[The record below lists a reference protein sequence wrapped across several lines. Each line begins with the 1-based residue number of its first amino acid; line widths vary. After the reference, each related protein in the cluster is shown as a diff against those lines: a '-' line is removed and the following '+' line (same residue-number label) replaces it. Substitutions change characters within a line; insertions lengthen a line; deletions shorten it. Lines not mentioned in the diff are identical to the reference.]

1 MAVMQQIEMTQA
13 RKRDKAYDL
22 STFRVLIVE
31 DFPFI
36 ASILSSSLAQMGV
49 GKVLTAPDGV
59 AGKEKILS
67 LNAVQSS
74 QNIDVAIID
83 WLMPEC
89 PGLELLQWIR
99 NHKSDTI
106 KFLPVIICSA
116 YASRELVEQ
125 SRDAG
130 ANEVMVKPV
139 SAAKLAQRI
148 LHVIDNPRPYV
159 RLNDFFGPDRRRK
172 IEPFRGED
180 RRKTKPQD
188 ISEIHERLE

>member
-1 MAVMQQIEMTQA
+1 MQVEMQQVK
-13 RKRDKAYDL
+13 KRDKAYDL

-36 ASILSSSLAQMGV
+36 SGILSSSLSEMGV
-49 GKVLTAPDGV
+49 GKVLTAGDGV
-59 AGKEKILS
+59 SGKERILNY
-67 LNAVQSS
+67 NAVQSS

-89 PGLELLQWIR
+89 SGLELLQWIR

-125 SRDAG
+125 SRDNG

-148 LHVIDNPRPYV
+148 LHVIDNPRPFV
-159 RLNDFFGPDRRRK
+159 RVGEFFGPDRRRK
-172 IEPFRGED
+172 VEPYRGED
-180 RRKTKPQD
+180 RRKTKAED
-188 ISEIHERLE
+188 ISEVHERME

>member
-1 MAVMQQIEMTQA
+1 MSAMQVEMSQVK
-13 RKRDKAYDL
+13 KRDKAYDL

-36 ASILSSSLAQMGV
+36 ASILSSSLSEMGV
-49 GKVLTAPDGV
+49 GKAMTAPDGV
-59 AGKEKILS
+59 VGKERILNF
-67 LNAVQSS
+67 NAVQSS

-83 WLMPEC
+83 WFMPEL

-99 NHKSDTI
+99 SHKSDTI

-130 ANEVMVKPV
+130 ANEVIVKPV

-159 RLNDFFGPDRRRK
+159 RTAEFFGPDRRRK
-172 IEPFRGED
+172 VEPQRGED
-180 RRKTKPQD
+180 RRKTKPED
-188 ISEIHERLE
+188 ISETHERFE

>member
-1 MAVMQQIEMTQA
+1 MTQA

-36 ASILSSSLAQMGV
+36 ASILSSSLSQMGV
-49 GKVLTAPDGV
+49 GKVLVAADGTI
-59 AGKEKILS
+59 GKERILN

-74 QNIDVAIID
+74 QNVDVAIID

-99 NHKSDTI
+99 SHKSDTI
-106 KFLPVIICSA
+106 RFLPVIICSA

-148 LHVIDNPRPYV
+148 LHVIDNPRPFV
-159 RLNDFFGPDRRRK
+159 RLSNFFGPDRRRK
-172 IEPFRGED
+172 LEPFRGED
-180 RRKTKPQD
+180 RRKMKPED
-188 ISEIHERLE
+188 LVETHERLE